1 MKCLR
6 LTHVNV
12 RVERLEDA
20 VRFYTEVM
28 GLDPIPRG
36 DRKGKGAWFRLGT
49 TEVHLAEDAT
59 PQPRSK
65 RHFAVE
71 VADLADA
78 RRSAAAAGAEIDQE
92 EEGRFWMRDPSG
104 NRIEVVQSR

>member
-6 LTHVNV
+6 MSHVNV
-12 RVERLEDA
+12 RVQNLTDA

-28 GLDPIPRG
+28 GLQPIPRL
-36 DRKGKGAWFRLGT
+36 DRGGTGAWFQLGGT
-49 TEVHLAEDAT
+49 QVHIAEDSS

-71 VADLADA
+71 VENLSEA
-78 RRSAAAAGAEIDQE
+78 RRDAERHGVEVDQE
-92 EEGRFWMRDPSG
+92 EPHRFFMRDPSG
-104 NRIEVVQSR
+104 NRIEVAQQS